1 MDTISGE
8 ITSSWNPFI
17 SHTIWIIFKGNGHNV
32 VDLLLPVEGK
42 KKRVDPW
49 EQITHLKTGH

>member
-42 KKRVDPW
+42 KKK
-49 EQITHLKTGH
+49 ELTHGNKLLI